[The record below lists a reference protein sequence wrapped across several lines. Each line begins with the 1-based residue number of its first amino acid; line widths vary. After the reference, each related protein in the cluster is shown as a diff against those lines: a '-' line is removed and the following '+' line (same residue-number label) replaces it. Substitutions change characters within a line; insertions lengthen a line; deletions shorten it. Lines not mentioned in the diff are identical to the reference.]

1 MVGDFKEYVEAQANE
16 ILKAVDDDVKH
27 DPDRFRQEAIAWI
40 EKNAEG
46 FRQRWER
53 KQTA

>member
-1 MVGDFKEYVEAQANE
+1 MGGNFKDYIEAQASE
-16 ILKAVDDDVKH
+16 ILRSVDDDVKC

-46 FRQRWER
+46 FRQRWEQDR
-53 KQTA
+53 AS